1 MPSTRRQ
8 VLVAG
13 TGLLAGLSGCSVS
26 QTTNPL
32 EAIHI
37 RLWNRTDTKQTFH
50 FVLDADGTL
59 GSWQQFS
66 LTGDE
71 NRVVTLEPATDQTW
85 TGYHAIAG
93 EVQDTGSL
101 LGQATETQC
110 LQIEFEIRSERILGS
125 LSTAEP
131 LCEE

>member
-1 MPSTRRQ
+1 M
-8 VLVAG
+8 
-13 TGLLAGLSGCSVS
+13 
-26 QTTNPL
+26 
-32 EAIHI
+32 
-37 RLWNRTDTKQTFH
+37 
-50 FVLDADGTL
+50 
-59 GSWQQFS
+59 
-66 LTGDE
+66 
-71 NRVVTLEPATDQTW
+71 W

-125 LSTAEP
+125 LSTAKP